1 MLHTALQ
8 IIRSDVAVGTGFPP
22 IELLLGRKVI
32 YPIEIDKKDFDITG
46 VVVLN
51 LEDIT

>member
-8 IIRSDVAVGTGFPP
+8 IVRSDVAVGT
-22 IELLLGRKVI
+22 LLGRKVI
-32 YPIEIDKKDFDITG
+32 YPSEIDKKDFDITG
-46 VVVLN
+46 IVVLN